1 MGFSRVI
8 DLANDYEGNGEYWT
22 SFFHKTGS
30 PILTA
35 AGMWGDLSMAAGTP
49 KYNAYVGSQN
59 EGTPMFGVGN
69 AGLYAGPGI
78 PASMT
83 KHISQVDIQSGSA
96 TFSPATFVLCDYL
109 YSYPLTDM
117 DSTDTQ
123 VMDNGVAPVPRY
135 ADGAGVQ
142 AIIVTTTPQTGVARC
157 NISYTNSDGVSG
169 RSSSI
174 WTTASNTG
182 MLQGGQASSGAAN
195 TQAPFIPL
203 QGGDKG
209 IRSIDSVTMLAS
221 AGGFCAV
228 VLVKPLLQISLREQ
242 NTVSEI
248 DYFMQR
254 PSLPRVLDGAYLNF
268 IFTSGAAAISSVI
281 RGSVNFDWN

>member
-1 MGFSRVI
+1 MGFPRVI

-49 KYNAYVGSQN
+49 KYNAYVGTQN
-59 EGTPMFGVGN
+59 EGTPMVGQGN

-78 PASMT
+78 PATMT
-83 KHISQVDIQSGSA
+83 KHISRADIQTGSA
-96 TFSPATFVLCDYL
+96 TFAPGTFILCDYL
-109 YSYPLTDM
+109 YIYPLTDM
-117 DSTDTQ
+117 DSTDAQ
-123 VMDNGVAPVPRY
+123 VMDNGVTPMPRY

-142 AIIVTTTPQTGVARC
+142 AMIVTTTPQTGVAQC
-157 NISYTNSDGVSG
+157 NISYTNSDGVAG
-169 RSSSI
+169 RTSTI
-174 WTTASNTG
+174 WTTISNTG
-182 MLQGGQASSGAAN
+182 MLQGAQASTGAAN
-195 TQAPFIPL
+195 AQSPFIRL

-242 NTVSEI
+242 GTANEI
-248 DYFMQR
+248 DYFIQR

-268 IFTSGAAAISSVI
+268 IFTSGATAISSVI
-281 RGSVNFDWN
+281 RGSVDFDWN